1 VALIDFRV
9 SGYRSVRNVWL
20 KLRPIN
26 VIVGANGCGKS
37 NLYRSM
43 YLLHCA
49 ANGRLAQALAEE
61 GGMESISWAGKRR
74 KHEKNALQLS
84 VRSDKYEYNLICAST
99 GDDIRPPEF
108 KTDPEIKSED
118 VFLLKDGQ
126 RHTLLKRRRD
136 HIEAKDADGKRIDYT
151 LRVMHNESVLS
162 ALRDSYKFPDLFA
175 LREEFL
181 NWRFYHHFR
190 TDASSPMRFK
200 QVGCLTPVLS
210 HDGRDIAA
218 AFESIRVAGDGAALE
233 KALVD
238 AFPGSEVRVE
248 TDNRSRRI
256 LQMFSEGFARPFNAQ
271 EFSDGTL
278 QYICLVAALL
288 SLRPPSLLAL
298 NEPEGSL
305 HPRLFEPLARLI
317 VQASKHSQIWLTTHS
332 IELADHILD
341 LSGYEPLELQN
352 VEGETKLSGV
362 GLGGYK
368 EHEDSDD
375 TEGSDDNKDSDHADV
390 IKDSDDTRDS
400 DDTDELDSDNSEHSK
415 GQRVG

>member
-1 VALIDFRV
+1 VPLIDFRV
-9 SGYRSVRNVWL
+9 SGYRSIRNVWL

-26 VIVGANGCGKS
+26 VIVGPNGCGKS

-49 ANGRLAQALAEE
+49 ANGRLAQALSEE
-61 GGMESISWAGKRR
+61 GGLESISWAGKRG
-74 KHEKNALQLS
+74 KNEKSELQLS
-84 VRSDKYEYNLICAST
+84 VRSDKYEYNLVCASA
-99 GDDIRPPEF
+99 GKVIRPLPF
-108 KTDPEIKSED
+108 ATDPEIKSED
-118 VFLLKDGQ
+118 VFLLKDGH

-136 HIEAKDADGKRIDYT
+136 YIEAKGADGKRIDYT
-151 LRVMHNESVLS
+151 LKVMHNESVLS
-162 ALRDSYKFPDLFA
+162 ALRDSYKFPELFA

-200 QVGCLTPVLS
+200 QVGVLTPVLS

-233 KALVD
+233 QALVD
-238 AFPGSEVRVE
+238 AFPGSEVCVE
-248 TDNRSRRI
+248 TDKRSRRI
-256 LQMFSEGFARPFNAQ
+256 LQMFSEGFDRPFNAQ

-305 HPRLFEPLARLI
+305 HSRLFEPLARLI

-332 IELADHILD
+332 TELADHILD

-368 EHEDSDD
+368 EYEDADETQDADD
-375 TEGSDDNKDSDHADV
+375 A
-390 IKDSDDTRDS
+390 
-400 DDTDELDSDNSEHSK
+400 DELDSEDPDSKNSKDSAAFVDEE
-415 GQRVG
+415 